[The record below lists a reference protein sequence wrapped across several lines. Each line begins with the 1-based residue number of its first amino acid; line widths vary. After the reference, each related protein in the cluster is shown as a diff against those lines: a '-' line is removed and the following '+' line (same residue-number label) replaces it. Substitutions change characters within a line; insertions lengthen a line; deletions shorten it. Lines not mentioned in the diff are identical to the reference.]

1 MAKVEQDKKKL
12 IRHLQIIDANIDQ
25 ALCFLNDI
33 QYYAKSKNSQITLNY
48 MYFSLNKIIM
58 RVFEMFEV
66 TAEL

>member
-33 QYYAKSKNSQITLNY
+33 
-48 MYFSLNKIIM
+48 
-58 RVFEMFEV
+58 
-66 TAEL
+66 